1 MCIRDSI
8 QTDTI
13 IHVPDEYYLDYFK
26 KSYRR
31 FVTNLINENG
41 ESYDYTVN
49 NNLVFLNDE
58 RELVST
64 MAVSYTHLDVYK
76 RQT

>member
-1 MCIRDSI
+1 MSLMN
-8 QTDTI
+8 I
-13 IHVPDEYYLDYFK
+13 ILDYFK

-49 NNLVFLNDE
+49 NNLVFLKMMKEN
-58 RELVST
+58 
-64 MAVSYTHLDVYK
+64 
-76 RQT
+76 